1 MLTWWARFVVRRRRG
16 VLAGAVVFLALAVL
30 AIVRG
35 GVLTTGMIEGIE
47 AERGIAWIEE
57 GMGMPLGSSAT
68 IVFSGKDGL
77 TSDQPAFRAAVDQAL
92 AEVRKDAAVLSVETP
107 WDVPEILG
115 KEWRSADGKHVVA
128 HVTMREPFR
137 LASRDYPRVR
147 ALLVPTELETTITGY
162 LEFKHELD
170 VILQRDLIKA
180 ELISVPLALIVLLLV
195 FSTVCAAAVP
205 IVVGGIAVVGGV
217 AVVMVLSHHID
228 IAQYTINV
236 VTLIGLGVAID
247 YSLFIV
253 SRYREELA
261 RGVPTE
267 AAIERAVATAG
278 RAVAFSG
285 LAVGIGLGAL
295 LFYPRSYL
303 FAMGLGGAIV
313 VFLAVVSAITL
324 LPALLAA
331 LGSRIHAGKIAL
343 NLAPL
348 DGTWRR
354 IAHAVMERPVLVLVP
369 TLGLVALLGSPFVRL
384 EMTAADV
391 RVLPTTAEAR
401 RGHDLLAAVLPDE
414 VANRVIAVVR
424 FPTEPTLN
432 QPRVSALYDLS
443 REMAR
448 RPGVRKVQSIVDLD
462 ARMTKDMYEHM
473 LSLPPSFMPGPVK
486 LALAKLTGER
496 VVLLAA
502 VMDGPSESEAARRL
516 VSWLRDE
523 RRGVADGELLVTG
536 QTANDVDSTAFILDH
551 TPEAISFVVALT
563 AIGLFLLLGS
573 VLLPIK
579 AVLMNLL
586 SIAASFGA
594 LVWIFQDGN
603 LATFM
608 GFEPRPIEPTLPL
621 LLFCTLFGL
630 SMDYEVL
637 LLTRI
642 QEEYE
647 RTGDN
652 SGAVAEGLE
661 RSGRLITSAAA
672 IMVAVFAAF
681 ASAQVVLV
689 KAMGLGMALAVTLDA
704 TLVRVLIVPAT
715 MRLFGDLN
723 WWAPKFLRRRRP

>member
-1 MLTWWARFVVRRRRG
+1 MLSCWARFVVRRRRG
-16 VLAGAVVFLALAVL
+16 VLLGSALFVVL
-30 AIVRG
+30 AIAAILRG
-35 GVLTTGMIEGIE
+35 GLLTTGMIEGIE

-57 GMGMPLGSSAT
+57 GMGTPMGSSAA
-68 IVFSGKDGL
+68 IVFSGRDGL
-77 TSDQPAFRAAVDQAL
+77 TAEQPAFRAAVERAL
-92 AEVRKDAAVLSVETP
+92 AQVRVDPAVLSVETP
-107 WDVPEILG
+107 WDVPEVLG
-115 KEWRSADGKHVVA
+115 SQWRTADGRHVVA
-128 HVTMREPFR
+128 HLTMREPFR
-137 LASRDYPRVR
+137 IASRDYPRVR
-147 ALLVPTELETTITGY
+147 AQLVPTELEVTITGY
-162 LEFKHELD
+162 LEFKDELD

-195 FSTVCAAAVP
+195 FSTACAAVVP
-205 IVVGGIAVVGGV
+205 ILVGGIAVVGGV
-217 AVVMVLSHHID
+217 AVVMVISHHMD

-236 VTLIGLGVAID
+236 VTLIGLGVAND

-261 RGVPTE
+261 RGASVE

-303 FAMGLGGAIV
+303 FGMGLGGAVV
-313 VFLAVVSAITL
+313 VFLAVLSAITM

-331 LGSRIHAGKIAL
+331 LGPRIHAGRIPLRLGK
-343 NLAPL
+343 L
-348 DGTWRR
+348 DGAWRR
-354 IAHAVMERPVLVLVP
+354 IAHAVMARPVLVLVP
-369 TLGLVALLGSPFVRL
+369 TLALVALLGSPFVRL

-391 RVLPTTAEAR
+391 RVLPSTAEAR
-401 RGHDLLAAVLPDE
+401 RGHDLLEAVLPDE

-424 FPTEPTLN
+424 FPSDPTLTA
-432 QPRVSALYDLS
+432 PRVAALYDLS
-443 REMAR
+443 RKIAAQ
-448 RPGVRKVQSIVDLD
+448 PGVRKVQSIVDLD
-462 ARMTKDMYEHM
+462 ARMTRDMYEHM

-486 LALAKLTGER
+486 LALEKLTGEK

-502 VMDGPSESEAARRL
+502 VMDGPSESAAARGL
-516 VSWLRDE
+516 VAWLRGQ
-523 RRGVADGELLVTG
+523 RVVADGELLVTG

-551 TPEAISFVVALT
+551 TPEAIGFVVTMT

-594 LVWIFQDGN
+594 LVWIFQDGHFAG
-603 LATFM
+603 LL

-652 SGAVAEGLE
+652 AGAVAEGLE

-723 WWAPKFLRRRRP
+723 WWAPWFFRRRRS